1 MKQPPKMFLTNLVTK
16 ICDEELSEKAVMSII
31 HHYPNQIRFQKDG
44 LSIKAKLIITIPQ
57 VAKEYGARHEISTHL
72 LTECIRLIL
81 KKFRFL
87 AVAEIREAY
96 RMWASGDIQIKG
108 AEMYGGEFNAMQ
120 MGKVL
125 SAYLGYRKPV
135 LAKVL
140 DIKTEM
146 EEAADRSEK
155 NRIAK
160 EEFEIQFPKT
170 ILAARETITKFS
182 EVVPWWYDS
191 ALKRG
196 YFTITIEQKREIWKS
211 AKHLAAIEKEARK
224 REERFGKLQ
233 IVSMDAT
240 DIAVRI
246 SQQMVVFE
254 KIIQNPDFKIP
265 KI

>member
-1 MKQPPKMFLTNLVTK
+1 
-16 ICDEELSEKAVMSII
+16 
-31 HHYPNQIRFQKDG
+31 
-44 LSIKAKLIITIPQ
+44 
-57 VAKEYGARHEISTHL
+57 
-72 LTECIRLIL
+72 
-81 KKFRFL
+81 
-87 AVAEIREAY
+87 
-96 RMWASGDIQIKG
+96 MWASGDIQIKG